1 MDILLK
7 YPWPG
12 NVRELE
18 NTVERVVLMGDRE
31 VNADGMLLMLP
42 AFSNEDVVKTL
53 SFKNKTL
60 DDIEKEL
67 IEDTLKR
74 HNGNRTLSAK
84 AIGITLRQIGYKIK
98 KYGIELWK

>member
-1 MDILLK
+1 MLF
-7 YPWPG
+7 
-12 NVRELE
+12 RS
-18 NTVERVVLMGDRE
+18 VERIVLMGDSE
-31 VNADGMLLMLP
+31 VNEDDMLLMLP

-60 DDIEKEL
+60 DEIEKEL

-98 KYGIELWK
+98 KFALKPPDFLNLGK